1 MARPERRSPK
11 YPWIIPAVVGLAV
24 AVIVIGLIVT
34 VAVGGRI
41 F

>member
-1 MARPERRSPK
+1 MARFEPERKR
-11 YPWIIPAVVGLAV
+11 PWIITTIVVVAIVVVVVGLIV
-24 AVIVIGLIVT
+24 A

>member
-1 MARPERRSPK
+1 MARFEPERKR
-11 YPWIIPAVVGLAV
+11 PWIITAIVVIAIVVVVVGLIV
-24 AVIVIGLIVT
+24 A

>member
-1 MARPERRSPK
+1 MARPDRRPPK
-11 YPWIIPAVVGLAV
+11 YPWLVPAIVVLAV
-24 AVIVIGLIVT
+24 AVVVVGLIVT

>member
-1 MARPERRSPK
+1 MARFEPERKR
-11 YPWIIPAVVGLAV
+11 PWIIPTIVVVAIVVVVVGLIV
-24 AVIVIGLIVT
+24 A